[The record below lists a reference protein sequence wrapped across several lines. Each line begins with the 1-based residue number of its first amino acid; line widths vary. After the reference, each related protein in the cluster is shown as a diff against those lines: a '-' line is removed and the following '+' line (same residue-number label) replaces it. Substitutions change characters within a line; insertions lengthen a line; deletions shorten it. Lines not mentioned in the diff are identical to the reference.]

1 MQFNRFT
8 AYHLFAIFLTASLLI
23 SCDQEKENEGEP
35 EAETK
40 VPLGP
45 KLDKLKLQS
54 GFRAEHLYSPSD
66 SNRGSWVAM
75 TFDDQGRLITSDQYG
90 ALYRL
95 TLAPIGADSLTPVI
109 ERLQIQNEAPVAD
122 SVIQMGYAQGLLW
135 AFNSLYV
142 MVNHRVDE
150 DDEENKFDKGSG
162 LYRLQD
168 IDHDDQ
174 FDKITLLKQLEG
186 SGEHGPHSIVLA
198 PDGQSLYVIA
208 GNHTDLPEMD
218 AYRLPKVWEDD
229 NLFPKILDP
238 RGHAND
244 RAAPGGWIAHIDS
257 LGERWEMVAGGFRNA
272 FDIAFN
278 PAGDLFTYDSDM
290 EWDLGMPW
298 YRPTRI
304 CHVPSGAE
312 FGWRSGNAKW
322 SPAYPDN
329 LPAVLNIGQGSPTGV
344 LHGANSKFPAPY
356 QDALFAYDWS
366 FGIIYAVHLQPDGAT
381 YSAKKEEFVSGMPL
395 PLTDGVIGPDGAM
408 YFMTGGRKLESDLY
422 RVYYDGEPGVALAS
436 LEKAALTEAHQIR
449 TRLEAYHEDGKAG
462 GLEAAWPYLNHEDR
476 FVRYAARVAVEHQPV
491 SRWQQKALSEQDPIA
506 LTQSM
511 VALARQG
518 NKNLKNQMLDRLCA
532 VDYDALTDLQQ
543 VDLLRAIEL
552 TIARLGA
559 PVGAARQQ
567 VIAYLRPHYPA
578 DQEVLNGSLSKLLT
592 ALNDPDVVE
601 TTLTLL
607 ENDNSGATQQA
618 AGATQSSDLIL
629 RNPQYGI
636 DIANMLKNV
645 PPAQQTYYATV
656 LSEQRAGW
664 TPELRERY
672 FKWFYQAFDF
682 EGGNSYIGFIDKA
695 RQEALTHVPKD
706 AFEFYN
712 TLSGDSL
719 LGNDG
724 KNLANV
730 PQPEGPWRR
739 WEMKDAMA
747 ALDSGELQNRNF
759 EVGHNM
765 YLATRCATCHSMRG
779 EGGIIG
785 PNLTQLGTRFTV
797 EDMITAILKPN
808 DAISDQYASTVLYL
822 KDGQSVV
829 GKLTRED
836 DNTYYL
842 SQNPFAPDVI
852 REIPK
857 AEVTETKLSAV
868 SVMPPE
874 LINSLNEDELR
885 DLIAYLMAGGNPD
898 HAIYQEDKR
907 QAKK

>member
-1 MQFNRFT
+1 MN
-8 AYHLFAIFLTASLLI
+8 HNLFLPSFIISLLLVLLFV
-23 SCDQEKENEGEP
+23 SCSQEPKPEP
-35 EAETK
+35 EVAEQ
-40 VPLGP
+40 PSLGP
-45 KLDKLKLQS
+45 KLDKLKLQAD
-54 GFRAEHLYSPSD
+54 FRAEHLYSPSD
-66 SNRGSWVAM
+66 NEMGSWVAM
-75 TFDDQGRLITSDQYG
+75 TFDDRGRLITSDQYG

-95 TLAPIGADSLTPVI
+95 DLAPIGSDSLTPVI
-109 ERLQIQNEAPVAD
+109 ERLKIQNDEPVAD
-122 SVIQMGYAQGLLW
+122 SVIEMGYAQGLLY

-142 MVNHRVDE
+142 MVNHRLE
-150 DDEENKFDKGSG
+150 DKKEKFNKGSG

-168 IDHDDQ
+168 TDYDDQ
-174 FDKITLLKQLEG
+174 FNKITLLKQLEG
-186 SGEHGPHSIVLA
+186 AGEHGPHSIVLA

-208 GNHTDLPEMD
+208 GNHTDLPAMD

-244 RAAPGGWIAHIDS
+244 RAAPGGWIAHINS

-278 PAGDLFTYDSDM
+278 SAGDMFTFDSDM

-344 LHGANSKFPAPY
+344 LHGAKSKFPGTY
-356 QDALFAYDWS
+356 RDALFAYDWS

-381 YSAKKEEFVSGMPL
+381 YTGEKEEFVSGMPL

-408 YFMTGGRKLESDLY
+408 YFMTGGRRLDSDLY
-422 RVYYDGEPGVALAS
+422 RVYYDGEEPEVVLAAYE
-436 LEKAALTEAHQIR
+436 EKLPTEAHRIR
-449 TRLEAYHEDGKAG
+449 TKLEAYHEADMSG
-462 GLEAAWPYLNHEDR
+462 GLDVAWPYLNHADR
-476 FVRYAARVAVEHQPV
+476 FVRYAARIAVEHQPV
-491 SRWQQKALSEQDPIA
+491 SQWQSKALNEQDPA
-506 LTQSM
+506 TLTQSM
-511 VALARQG
+511 IALARQG
-518 NKNLKNQMLDRLCA
+518 NKSLRNQILDRLCT
-532 VDYDALTDLQQ
+532 VDYDALSALQQ

-552 TIARLGA
+552 TIARMGTPTGA
-559 PVGAARQQ
+559 TRQQ
-567 VIAYLRPHYPA
+567 VIAYLSPHYPA
-578 DQEVLNGSLSKLLT
+578 EQEVLNGSLSKLLT
-592 ALNDPDVVE
+592 TLDDPEVIAS
-601 TTLTLL
+601 TLDLL
-607 ENDNSGATQQA
+607 EDEKSGATQQA
-618 AGATQSSDLIL
+618 EGATDGNDLIL

-656 LSEQRAGW
+656 LSEQRSGW

-672 FKWFYQAFDF
+672 FKWFYRAFDF

-695 RQEALTHVPKD
+695 RKEALTQVPKGD
-706 AFEFYN
+706 FARYN
-712 TLSGDSL
+712 TMSGDSL
-719 LGNDG
+719 IGNDG

-730 PQPEGPWRR
+730 PQPEGPWQR
-739 WEMKDAMA
+739 WELEDAVA
-747 ALDSGELQNRNF
+747 VLNSGWMENRDF

-785 PNLTQLGTRFTV
+785 PNLTQLGTRFSP
-797 EDMITAILKPN
+797 EDMITAILEPN
-808 DAISDQYASTVLYL
+808 EVISDQYASTVLYL
-822 KDGQSVV
+822 KSGSSVV

-852 REIPK
+852 REVPK

-868 SVMPPE
+868 SVMPPG
-874 LINSLNEDELR
+874 LINPLGEDELR
-885 DLIAYLMAGGNPD
+885 DLIAYLMAGGDPNAP
-898 HAIYQEDKR
+898 IYQGENNPASASTK
-907 QAKK
+907 